1 MLCVWQANSDL
12 CLSSQGKR
20 LTEQPLAGCGKVG
33 GREQLLTGPYSFLL
47 AVAHIS
53 QQKQVM

>member
-20 LTEQPLAGCGKVG
+20 LTEQPLSGCGKVG
-33 GREQLLTGPYSFLL
+33 GREQLLTGPYASVGFLTRYDEKL
-47 AVAHIS
+47 
-53 QQKQVM
+53 M